1 MDWRTLAKQ
10 LTESLLKKMA
20 WESQCKPL
28 LKSHSLP
35 VGLGAEGT
43 KKKLF
48 DAFEKDEFFAQKFHE
63 KLYPHYMQLV
73 YSGDCTLKIFNVETS
88 LFTATFKQLETIK
101 PVQSISSLNFPYLVP
116 NDQISQLSKATHLA
130 YQAVY
135 DGCLYLFF
143 STKRTIQER
152 TNINPN
158 ALEDGSEVKEFLK
171 KYSSITAISENPRQ
185 YIDVVCLN
193 PKDNTIEIRLD
204 TSSIVAA
211 KDINKL
217 FIEIIEAFTVLLETK
232 VTKVFRNPI
241 NLFPLIQS
249 LYASDNCKVCEL
261 NFISAGGYVHSE
273 RDRSKTGD
281 VREGDFHTGG
291 VSKCEIKPYKISTR
305 WSSGFNDKL
314 PYLYELSLNSSYKEL
329 SKIEGGVLEHAII
342 SSCPTISDLNKI
354 LTILKPNDELSKA
367 S

>member
-1 MDWRTLAKQ
+1 MDWRASAKQ

-28 LKSHSLP
+28 LKSHDFP
-35 VGLGAEGT
+35 VGLGTEGT

-48 DAFEKDEFFAQKFHE
+48 EAFEKDEIFAQRFHQKF
-63 KLYPHYMQLV
+63 YQHYIQLV

-88 LFTATFKQLETIK
+88 LFKTVFKQLETIE
-101 PVQSISSLNFPYLVP
+101 PVQSISSLNFPYLIP
-116 NDQISQLSKATHLA
+116 NDQLSHLSKETHLA
-130 YQAVY
+130 FKGEY
-135 DGCLYLFF
+135 DRCLYLFF
-143 STKRTIQER
+143 STNRTIQER

-158 ALEDGSEVKEFLK
+158 VLEDGSEVKEFLK

-217 FIEIIEAFTVLLETK
+217 FIEIIEAFSALLQTEIIK
-232 VTKVFRNPI
+232 IFRNPI

-249 LYASDNCKVCEL
+249 LYASENCKVCEL

-281 VREGDFHTGG
+281 VRQGDFHIGG
-291 VSKCEIKPYKISTR
+291 AKKCKIKPYKISTR
-305 WSSGFNDKL
+305 WNSGFNDKL
-314 PYLYELSLNSSYKEL
+314 PYLYELSLNSSYREL
-329 SKIEGGVLEHAII
+329 SKVDGGVLEHAII